1 MRKIGKVV
9 TLGDS
14 SKIPQG
20 CGGGGLFC
28 GFC

>member
-1 MRKIGKVV
+1 MRKVGKIV
-9 TLGDS
+9 TFSDP

-20 CGGGGLFC
+20 CGGGGIFC